1 MGYSPWGLRELDTTE
16 RLTLVWLIALSIRS
30 SVFIRKRCMDK
41 SMLCL
46 SIRLNGHLGCC
57 PMDTWLVMENN
68 TSVNMTV
75 QVSL

>member
-1 MGYSPWGLRELDTTE
+1 MGYSPWGLGELDTTE

-30 SVFIRKRCMDK
+30 SVFIRKRCMDN

-46 SIRLNGHLGCC
+46 SIHLNGHLGCC
-57 PMDTWLVMENN
+57 PLLAMENN